1 MLRCSSE
8 STRPRERRG
17 ANITRFALEIHAKA
31 CRVIL
36 ATTGGDRKRFRL
48 GRDAMVVVTWRS
60 MNKLSTPTVDAN
72 LGRRSLIKYMA
83 LGGVGGAL
91 GLARGANAKP
101 KGKQTIPLGLQ
112 MWSVREEC
120 EKDFDAALSA
130 VAKLG
135 FTGVEF
141 AGYHKYRDDAAG
153 LRKKL
158 DELGLKPA
166 GTHIGTKFLEGDEL
180 AKTIAFHKTLGCS
193 LLIVPSDK
201 RFTDPAQHK
210 AYAETMSK
218 AAEALAKADM
228 VCGYHNHTV
237 EFDKV
242 GNSTYWHSFADNT
255 SKQVALELDIGWARK
270 AGQDPVA
277 LMKAYP
283 GRIRS
288 VHVKAKPEEG
298 KGKAFIGQDNYD
310 WKRVLKACYD
320 VGGTEW
326 FFVEQEEYPDGKT
339 PMQAAEISLAGLKKV
354 LKGMNKLG

>member
-1 MLRCSSE
+1 
-8 STRPRERRG
+8 
-17 ANITRFALEIHAKA
+17 
-31 CRVIL
+31 
-36 ATTGGDRKRFRL
+36 
-48 GRDAMVVVTWRS
+48 
-60 MNKLSTPTVDAN
+60 MNKPNHLVSGSETS
-72 LGRRSLIKYMA
+72 RRAILKYMA
-83 LGGVGGAL
+83 LGGVGLSL
-91 GLARGANAKP
+91 GVARAANAKP
-101 KGKQTIPLGLQ
+101 KAKQTIPLGLQ

-120 EKDFDAALSA
+120 EKDFDAALAA
-130 VAKLG
+130 VAKMG

-141 AGYHKYRDDAAG
+141 AGYYKYKEDAAG

-180 AKTIAFHKTLGCS
+180 PKTIAFHKSLGCS

-201 RFTDPAQHK
+201 RFTDPDQCK

-218 AAEALAKADM
+218 AAAALAKEGM

-237 EFDKV
+237 EFDKL
-242 GNSTYWHSFADNT
+242 GDSTYWHAFADRT
-255 SKQVALELDIGWARK
+255 SKQVAMELDIGWARK

-298 KGKAFIGQDNYD
+298 KGKAFIGQDSYN
-310 WKRVLKACYD
+310 WKRVLKACHD

-339 PMQAAEISLAGLKKV
+339 PMESAAISLAGLKKI